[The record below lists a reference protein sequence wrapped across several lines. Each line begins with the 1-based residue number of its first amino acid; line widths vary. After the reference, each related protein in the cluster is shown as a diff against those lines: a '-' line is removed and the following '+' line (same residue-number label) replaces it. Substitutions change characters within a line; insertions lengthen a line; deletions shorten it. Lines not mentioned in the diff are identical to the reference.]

1 MLRVFEGPSGAE
13 AGDPRRCIVR
23 AATEQP
29 IRTLIQ
35 RPALFVHLDDSLR
48 RLSVILTEESVGAA
62 VVRDTHPP
70 ALVSERD
77 VVAALAEGADPD
89 GTFARDVMTE
99 DLVVATP
106 GDALLDVATRMLANE
121 VRHVPIVE
129 DGVVVGVVSSRDL
142 LRALVEQV
150 AAG

>member
-1 MLRVFEGPSGAE
+1 M
-13 AGDPRRCIVR
+13 R
-23 AATEQP
+23 AATDDP
-29 IRTLIQ
+29 IRDLIQ

-48 RLSVILTEESVGAA
+48 RLAVIFTEESVGAA

-99 DLVVATP
+99 DLVVAAP
-106 GDALLDVATRMLANE
+106 GESMLEVARRMIENE

-129 DGVVVGVVSSRDL
+129 DEVVVGVVSGRDL
-142 LRALVEQV
+142 LRALVELATV
-150 AAG
+150 R

>member
-1 MLRVFEGPSGAE
+1 MS
-13 AGDPRRCIVR
+13 I
-23 AATEQP
+23 ATKEP

-35 RPALFVHLDDSLR
+35 RPTLFVHLDDSLR
-48 RLSVILTEESVGAA
+48 RLAEIFTEESVGAA

-77 VVAALAEGADPD
+77 IVAALAEGADPD

-99 DLVVATP
+99 DLVLAAPTDHVI
-106 GDALLDVATRMLANE
+106 DVAARMLDNE

-129 DGVVVGVVSSRDL
+129 DDVVVGVVSARDL
-142 LRALVEQV
+142 LRALSEDVSS
-150 AAG
+150 

>member
-1 MLRVFEGPSGAE
+1 
-13 AGDPRRCIVR
+13 VR
-23 AATEQP
+23 AATEDP

-35 RPALFVHLDDSLR
+35 RPALLVHLDDSLR
-48 RLSVILTEESVGAA
+48 RLSVIFTEESVGAA

-99 DLVVATP
+99 DLLVAGP
-106 GDALLDVATRMLANE
+106 GDPMLEVARRMIDNE

-129 DGVVVGVVSSRDL
+129 DEVVVGMVSGRDL
-142 LRALVEQV
+142 LRALVDQ
-150 AAG
+150 AGAG